1 MEGQGPAEAIV
12 VTGAT
17 GTGKSQLAVAVAV
30 RVNGEIIS
38 ADSRQV
44 YRHMDLGTAKP
55 PAALRERVA
64 HHGIDC
70 LEPDESYSA
79 GRFARDAWR
88 WMSES
93 RERGRV
99 PLVVGGTGFF
109 IRALLAPLGPEPEL
123 EAERRARLKR
133 YLAGKP
139 AALLQRWLWRLDPQ
153 RAAQLQPEGGPQRVA
168 RSLEVTLLS
177 GRRHSW
183 WHTQPAATP
192 ALRAA
197 VFCLRLPREELY
209 RRIDR
214 RFDRMMDAGLLDEV
228 RRLLERYP
236 ASSPG
241 LRSVGYAQLV
251 AHLGG
256 EMSLAQAVDEAK
268 RSTRHLARRQL
279 TWFRHQLPET
289 TVWLDAGRPR
299 DELAEEIVR
308 RWRER
313 SDRSGSGGATPI
325 ASGD

>member
-1 MEGQGPAEAIV
+1 
-12 VTGAT
+12 
-17 GTGKSQLAVAVAV
+17 
-30 RVNGEIIS
+30 
-38 ADSRQV
+38 
-44 YRHMDLGTAKP
+44 
-55 PAALRERVA
+55 
-64 HHGIDC
+64 
-70 LEPDESYSA
+70 
-79 GRFARDAWR
+79 
-88 WMSES
+88 
-93 RERGRV
+93 
-99 PLVVGGTGFF
+99 
-109 IRALLAPLGPEPEL
+109 
-123 EAERRARLKR
+123 
-133 YLAGKP
+133 
-139 AALLQRWLWRLDPQ
+139 
-153 RAAQLQPEGGPQRVA
+153 
-168 RSLEVTLLS
+168 
-177 GRRHSW
+177 
-183 WHTQPAATP
+183 
-192 ALRAA
+192 
-197 VFCLRLPREELY
+197 
-209 RRIDR
+209 
-214 RFDRMMDAGLLDEV
+214 MMDAGLLDEV